1 MKRAKIR
8 SDSYPG
14 GSVAPP
20 IHELNEKQLLALLEN
35 DPEADRLLGHLEA
48 ALTDLRRLA
57 GKAGGDAK
65 VSLTDG

>member
-1 MKRAKIR
+1 
-8 SDSYPG
+8 
-14 GSVAPP
+14 VAPP
-20 IHELNEKQLLALLEN
+20 IDELNEKQLLALLEN